1 VSERNPNLSL
11 GCFCNK
17 GRRVPSFVLLKPCVG
32 SGSQVYKF
40 NKVLD
45 FLDFN
50 IYFVLE
56 RFYKLVVQ
64 VVLLF

>member
-1 VSERNPNLSL
+1 VSERNPNSSL

-17 GRRVPSFVLLKPCVG
+17 GRRVPSFIQLKPYIS
-32 SGSQVYKF
+32 SGNQVYKF

-45 FLDFN
+45 LLDFN

-56 RFYKLVVQ
+56 WFCKFVI
-64 VVLLF
+64 